1 MSVSTMLPVY
11 KKVDKLMLPVMW
23 LLFVIS
29 LFLSTLNDT
38 WHLSFFI
45 GLPLAV
51 IPTILIFTKPGQL
64 ITRSIVAISLM
75 AFMGL
80 HIHQANG
87 MTELHFGIFVLLA
100 ILLSYT
106 DWKVIIIAA
115 LTIAIHHLSFNFF
128 QQLAWGPICF
138 TEPNL
143 NIVLLHAT
151 YVVVEA
157 GMLSY
162 LAIIMNKIISSGVQL
177 SVTVEDVTKLDGQI
191 NLVLSQDIHDIG
203 ISKTLKEM
211 LLQLHATVSHIRE
224 QVSSISTS
232 ALSIAQGNSEIA
244 TQSEL
249 QLLNL
254 QKTVNSVEVLTQT
267 VQKNT
272 DNILKAHELMLMT
285 VKDAEQGGVVVS
297 QVINKMKSINDSS
310 SKITEITSVIDGI
323 AFQTNILAL
332 NATIEAARA
341 GTQGRSFAVVANEV
355 RNLAQRS
362 AQAAKEIK
370 DLINTSVL
378 EVEEGNE
385 LVKNAGNSINSIV
398 SSVNCV
404 KDIMQEISEA
414 SQIQTKEIQD
424 TNKLLYKIQDSNEQH
439 DQLIMNTA
447 SLAADIQQQTTLLE
461 QDMTVFKLY

>member
-1 MSVSTMLPVY
+1 MSVCTMLPVY

-23 LLFVIS
+23 LLFIIS
-29 LFLSTLNDT
+29 LALSMINDT
-38 WHLSFFI
+38 WHLSLLI
-45 GLPLAV
+45 GLPLAI
-51 IPTILIFTKPGQL
+51 IPTIFILSKPGL
-64 ITRSIVAISLM
+64 FITRSIVAISLM

-115 LTIAIHHLSFNFF
+115 LTIAIHHLSFHFF
-128 QQLAWGPICF
+128 QELAWGPICF
-138 TEPNL
+138 TQPNL
-143 NIVLLHAT
+143 NIVFLHAL
-151 YVVVEA
+151 YVIVEA

-162 LAIIMNKIISSGVQL
+162 LAVIMNKIIKSGAQL
-177 SVTVEDVTKLDGQI
+177 SITVEDVTKVDGEI
-191 NLVLSQDIHDIG
+191 NLVLAQEINDTG
-203 ISKTLKEM
+203 ISKTLKDM
-211 LLQLHATVSHIRE
+211 LSQLHTTLTHIRE
-224 QVSSISTS
+224 QVSSISAS

-249 QLLNL
+249 QLLSL
-254 QKTVNSVEVLTQT
+254 QKAVNSIEVLTQT

-285 VKDAEQGGVVVS
+285 AKDAEKGGVVVS
-297 QVINKMKSINDSS
+297 EVIDKMKSINESS
-310 SKITEITSVIDGI
+310 YKITDITSVIDSI

-341 GTQGRSFAVVANEV
+341 GIHGRSFAVVANEV

-370 DLINTSVL
+370 DLIHSSVI
-378 EVEEGNE
+378 EVEEGNQ
-385 LVKNAGNSINSIV
+385 LVKNAGESINSIV
-398 SSVNCV
+398 SSINSV

-414 SQIQTKEIQD
+414 SKIQTKEIQD
-424 TNKLLYKIQDSNEQH
+424 TNTLLHHMQDSNQQH
-439 DQLIMNTA
+439 DQLIMTTA
-447 SLAADIQQQTTLLE
+447 SLAGDIQEQTTLLE
-461 QDMTVFKLY
+461 QDMVVFKLT

>member
-51 IPTILIFTKPGQL
+51 IPTILILAKPGQL

-115 LTIAIHHLSFNFF
+115 LTIAVHHLSFNFF
-128 QQLAWGPICF
+128 QQLALGPICF

-177 SVTVEDVTKLDGQI
+177 SVIVEDVTKVDGQI
-191 NLVLSQDIHDIG
+191 NLALSQDIHDIG
-203 ISKTLKEM
+203 ISKTLKQM

-272 DNILKAHELMLMT
+272 DNILKAHELMLIT
-285 VKDAEQGGVVVS
+285 AKEAEKGGVVVS
-297 QVINKMKSINDSS
+297 KVINKMKSINDSS

-424 TNKLLYKIQDSNEQH
+424 TNKLLHKIQDSNEQH

-461 QDMTVFKLY
+461 EDMIVFKL